1 MAKTYVLDTN
11 VLLHSAKALDSFQDN
26 LVVIPMAVIEELD
39 KFKKNQDELGRNSRQ
54 VVRMIDKLRG
64 EGRLSEGVPLHNAAG
79 GKPSGKLMILTGE
92 GEMPEKMDMSIAD
105 NRILQVAYML
115 LKRAKKEDS
124 VTLITKDL
132 NLRLRADGLGIPVQD
147 FECQTVKFDE
157 LYSGTSETEVDP
169 QTIDDFY
176 KNKSIEV
183 PNGLALHPNEFL
195 TMKSGTK
202 SAIGI
207 FRGGKL
213 VMPHELPG
221 DNVWNIKPRSR
232 EQRIALQLLTD
243 PAVRGLDRV
252 WQSLRYKDYVDQ
264 QQLDANK
271 FEILR
276 LLAEREESLDA
287 FLLRLDYLR
296 ALAAEPPAGDGLILS
311 TVHSSKGLEYDT
323 VYLLDVLDGI
333 LPAQPE
339 PKGMEETKQ
348 YQEERRL
355 FYVAMTRARD
365 HLYLFSC
372 LCRSASFIKEIQ
384 QNLPVETP
392 EPEDVFGTLPR
403 ELFGK
408 RYHHGEKGWGTVLAS
423 CEGLCMIAYPDG
435 TAQFLTVGQMY
446 DQRSVVRKIPEKP
459 AAPKINA
466 KPVEKKPEEKKKPE
480 KTTLSPEERAEL
492 AAKAQPGRRV
502 RHNAFGPGIV
512 KNYGNGVVTIR
523 FPEFGEKKF
532 VLLDVVR
539 RGLLRFDEE

>member
-79 GKPSGKLMILTGE
+79 GKPSGRLMILTGE

-176 KNKSIEV
+176 KNRSIEV

-207 FRGGKL
+207 YRDGKL
-213 VMPHELPG
+213 SMPHELPG
-221 DNVWNIKPRSR
+221 DSVWNIKPRSR
-232 EQRIALQLLTD
+232 EHH
-243 PAVRGLDRV
+243 
-252 WQSLRYKDYVDQ
+252 YK
-264 QQLDANK
+264 N
-271 FEILR
+271 
-276 LLAEREESLDA
+276 S
-287 FLLRLDYLR
+287 
-296 ALAAEPPAGDGLILS
+296 
-311 TVHSSKGLEYDT
+311 
-323 VYLLDVLDGI
+323 
-333 LPAQPE
+333 
-339 PKGMEETKQ
+339 
-348 YQEERRL
+348 
-355 FYVAMTRARD
+355 
-365 HLYLFSC
+365 
-372 LCRSASFIKEIQ
+372 
-384 QNLPVETP
+384 
-392 EPEDVFGTLPR
+392 PR
-403 ELFGK
+403 P
-408 RYHHGEKGWGTVLAS
+408 RNH
-423 CEGLCMIAYPDG
+423 P
-435 TAQFLTVGQMY
+435 
-446 DQRSVVRKIPEKP
+446 
-459 AAPKINA
+459 
-466 KPVEKKPEEKKKPE
+466 
-480 KTTLSPEERAEL
+480 
-492 AAKAQPGRRV
+492 
-502 RHNAFGPGIV
+502 
-512 KNYGNGVVTIR
+512 
-523 FPEFGEKKF
+523 
-532 VLLDVVR
+532 
-539 RGLLRFDEE
+539 

>member
-115 LKRAKKEDS
+115 LKRAKREDS

-221 DNVWNIKPRSR
+221 DNVWNVKPRSR

-243 PAVRGLDRV
+243 PAIQVVTLVG
-252 WQSLRYKDYVDQ
+252 QAGSGKT
-264 QQLDANK
+264 
-271 FEILR
+271 
-276 LLAEREESLDA
+276 LLALAAALQQVLRDA
-287 FLLRLDYLR
+287 VFENILVSRPIIPLGKDIGYLPGDKNEKLSVWMQPIYDNLDYLLHTEKR
-296 ALAAEPPAGDGLILS
+296 GESVKRKVDELIRTGKLELEALTYIRG
-311 TVHSSKGLEYDT
+311 
-323 VYLLDVLDGI
+323 
-333 LPAQPE
+333 
-339 PKGMEETKQ
+339 
-348 YQEERRL
+348 
-355 FYVAMTRARD
+355 
-365 HLYLFSC
+365 
-372 LCRSASFIKEIQ
+372 RSIPHQFVIIDEA
-384 QNLPVETP
+384 QNLTPHEVKTIVSRAGEDTKMVLTGDPEQIDNPYLDASSNGLSYIVERFKDLP
-392 EPEDVFGTLPR
+392 LHGHITLR
-403 ELFGK
+403 KSE
-408 RYHHGEKGWGTVLAS
+408 
-423 CEGLCMIAYPDG
+423 
-435 TAQFLTVGQMY
+435 
-446 DQRSVVRKIPEKP
+446 RS
-459 AAPKINA
+459 
-466 KPVEKKPEEKKKPE
+466 
-480 KTTLSPEERAEL
+480 EL
-492 AAKAQPGRRV
+492 AAA
-502 RHNAFGPGIV
+502 AAE
-512 KNYGNGVVTIR
+512 Y
-523 FPEFGEKKF
+523 
-532 VLLDVVR
+532 L
-539 RGLLRFDEE
+539 